1 MQCSACRHE
10 AIVFQPYSGK
20 HLCPVHFT
28 RDLEAKAKRTIRAHG
43 WLRPGDHIA
52 VVLFGDAASAG
63 LLFFLHSL
71 TKDRRDIRLC
81 AITIDPGIRGSPVGE
96 RALAVAEGLGVPWF
110 TGSLVERYGITLD
123 RLIQDEGQEAATDAC
138 RVLTCDLLGEIAE
151 NHGVTRCAIAT
162 SVDEIAGAFF
172 FSLLSGTPEH
182 TLFSRQSAG
191 RSGIPIITPF
201 MEIPAGELDRY
212 GQLHAPREFLPV
224 GPCTGKNSLELDVGE
239 ALDTYNRRHPAA
251 RFALANLA
259 GTLSRVASDLPP
271 ACPVCGEPL
280 GAGGCPA
287 CAIRE
292 KYRRGMA

>member
-1 MQCSACRHE
+1 MQCSACRRE

-28 RDLEAKAKRTIRAHG
+28 RDLEAKAKRTIRTRG

-52 VVLFGDAASAG
+52 VVLSGDAASAG

-81 AITIDPGIRGSPVGE
+81 AITIDPGIPGFAVAE
-96 RALAVAEGLGVPWF
+96 RALAVAEGLDVPWF
-110 TGSLVERYGITLD
+110 AGSLAERYGITMD
-123 RLIQDEGQEAATDAC
+123 RLIQEEIQETAAHAC
-138 RVLTCDLLGEIAE
+138 RVLTDDLLGEIAQAR
-151 NHGVTRCAIAT
+151 GVTRCVIAT

-172 FSLLSGTPEH
+172 SSLLAGTPEH
-182 TLFSRQSAG
+182 PLFSRQSAG
-191 RSGIPIITPF
+191 RSGIPVITPF
-201 MEIPAGELDRY
+201 MEIPAAELDRY
-212 GQLHAPREFLPV
+212 GQLNAPGEFLPAA
-224 GPCTGKNSLELDVGE
+224 PCTGKKGLKADANE

-259 GTLSRVASDLPP
+259 GTLSGIASDRPP

-287 CAIRE
+287 CVVRE
-292 KYRRGMA
+292 KYGGGMA